1 MIILLVGVFVL
12 LLAVSALIGACVI
25 ISGLNTLDR

>member
-1 MIILLVGVFVL
+1 MIILLVGSSVL
-12 LLAVSALIGACVI
+12 LAGIALIGACVI